1 MKTTAITQK
10 KTQKNCRECLVI
22 YLRQTVVKIVP
33 PTVVIMQIEWRE
45 IKPASDS
52 PKRKPRKKVK
62 GRGQAKL
69 QSELRVV
76 CTTTCNTA
84 YAWQWNVIHLWLA
97 ASMDLNAF
105 LNISNAYLMPHAT
118 PEQAKNETKMKT
130 KTTTGNA
137 NVQRGVCA
145 MSADAIKLSGY
156 FGVFWCLY
164 HCLRLTWHVCQL
176 AISLLAPL
184 SVPAGTNFSLQ
195 PAVATSTSP
204 SRLVLQIF
212 CSFLSSL
219 LLLLLALATPL
230 LSLLP
235 LLVFHRFYYHK
246 GDKAIR
252 KKQ

>member
-10 KTQKNCRECLVI
+10 KTQKIRRECLVI
-22 YLRQTVVKIVP
+22 YPRQTVVKIVP

-62 GRGQAKL
+62 GRGHTQL

-145 MSADAIKLSGY
+145 MSADAIKLSGH
-156 FGVFWCLY
+156 FGVFRCLY

-176 AISLLAPL
+176 AISLLALTECPGRDKL
-184 SVPAGTNFSLQ
+184 QSSAGCCHIDIAFSSRAPNFF
-195 PAVATSTSP
+195 V
-204 SRLVLQIF
+204 
-212 CSFLSSL
+212 
-219 LLLLLALATPL
+219 
-230 LSLLP
+230 
-235 LLVFHRFYYHK
+235 RFYRRYCCYC
-246 GDKAIR
+246 
-252 KKQ
+252 